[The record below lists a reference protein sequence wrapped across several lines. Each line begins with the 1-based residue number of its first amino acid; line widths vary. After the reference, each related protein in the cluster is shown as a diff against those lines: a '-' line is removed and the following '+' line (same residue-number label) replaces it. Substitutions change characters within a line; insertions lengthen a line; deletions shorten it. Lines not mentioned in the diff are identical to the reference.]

1 MKHKQLFYYLIKKE
15 MKKLVLMAAV
25 LFSVSIA
32 TVGCGSKSEAAD
44 STDSVDSAA
53 VEVVD
58 TVAADTVAA
67 DSVAADSVKA

>member
-32 TVGCGSKSEAAD
+32 TVGCGAKGEAKD
-44 STDSVDSAA
+44 SVDSVDSAA

-58 TVAADTVAA
+58 SVVADSVVA